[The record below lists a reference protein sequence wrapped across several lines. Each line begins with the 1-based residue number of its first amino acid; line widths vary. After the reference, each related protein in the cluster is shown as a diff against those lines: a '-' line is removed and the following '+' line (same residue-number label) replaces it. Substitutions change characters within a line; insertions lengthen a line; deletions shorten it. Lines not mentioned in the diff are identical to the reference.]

1 MKQTQTE
8 LTPEQKVFLDKYTE
22 GSWELN
28 SKTGLVDVKG
38 NFYCS
43 KQGLTSFEGIR
54 FGKVSGDFYCP
65 NNKLTSLAGAP
76 EKVGGDF
83 LCSNNKLTTLEG
95 APLEVGKGFSCSMNA
110 LTTLEGA
117 PGKVGKEFSCEDN
130 ELTTLKGAPGKV
142 NGSFYCS
149 NNKLTTLEGAP
160 LEVGGDF
167 FCAAN
172 KLTTL
177 EGAPEKVGWDFDCSD
192 NSLTTLKGAPREVG
206 KFFDCSGNPKL
217 KSLDGRPEKV
227 GKSLFSNIKESHVKM
242 FEQFIN
248 DELNE
253 KGSKIDPKELRLT
266 KTISIWGN
274 PEKFLAAEFG
284 KDLGLPK
291 YPKTGPITWKDEE
304 IGFVSNWS
312 GTVFTDMKWVEDNLD
327 SLNKVV
333 DKTGFWYS

>member
-8 LTPEQKVFLDKYTE
+8 LTPEQKVFLDKYTK

-38 NFYCS
+38 SFDCS
-43 KQGLTSFEGIR
+43 DQGLTSFEGIR
-54 FGKVSGDFYCP
+54 FGKVGGSFYC
-65 NNKLTSLAGAP
+65 SG
-76 EKVGGDF
+76 
-83 LCSNNKLTTLEG
+83 NKLTTLEG
-95 APLEVGKGFSCSMNA
+95 APLEVGKDFGCSRNA
-110 LTTLEGA
+110 
-117 PGKVGKEFSCEDN
+117 
-130 ELTTLKGAPGKV
+130 LTTLKGAPQ
-142 NGSFYCS
+142 
-149 NNKLTTLEGAP
+149 
-160 LEVGGDF
+160 EVGGSF
-167 FCAAN
+167 GC
-172 KLTTL
+172 TM
-177 EGAPEKVGWDFDCSD
+177 
-192 NSLTTLKGAPREVG
+192 
-206 KFFDCSGNPKL
+206 NPKL
-217 KSLDGRPEKV
+217 KSLDGRPKKV
-227 GKSLFSNIKESHVKM
+227 GGSFLSDIKESHVKM